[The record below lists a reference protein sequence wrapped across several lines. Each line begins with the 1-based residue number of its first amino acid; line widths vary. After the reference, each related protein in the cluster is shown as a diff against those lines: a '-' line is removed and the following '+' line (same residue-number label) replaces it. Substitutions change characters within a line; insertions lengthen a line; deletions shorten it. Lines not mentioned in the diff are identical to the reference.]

1 MHMETQARDLIT
13 RFPMFHDLSPA
24 YIERLLSEIK
34 LVSLSRGEVLF
45 NRGERASGFYILAAG
60 QIKLGFSS
68 AQGTEKIIDIV
79 TPGKSFGE
87 AIAFLDRP
95 APVTAQA
102 LQTSTLIL
110 IPRKTLLSILHEDP
124 GVACSMLASLSVR
137 MHHLVNSIESISLL
151 SGTQRLIG
159 YLLQLN
165 SLTPG
170 ASTVTLTSTKANI
183 ASLLN
188 ISPETLSRIMQKLT
202 EAGLIAVYGKDIDI
216 LDMDALRNFECDF

>member
-1 MHMETQARDLIT
+1 METQARDLIT

>member
-1 MHMETQARDLIT
+1 METQARDLIT

-24 YIERLLSEIK
+24 YIERLLSEMK

-45 NRGERASGFYILAAG
+45 NRGERASGFYILATG

-102 LQTSTLIL
+102 LQASTLIL
-110 IPRKTLLSILHEDP
+110 VPRKTLLSILHEDP

-170 ASTVTLTSTKANI
+170 ASTVTLTATKANI

>member
-1 MHMETQARDLIT
+1 METQARDLIT

-45 NRGERASGFYILAAG
+45 NRGERASGFYILATG

-102 LQTSTLIL
+102 LQASTLIL
-110 IPRKTLLSILHEDP
+110 VPRKTLLSILHEDP

-170 ASTVTLTSTKANI
+170 VSTVTLTSTKANI